1 MSKSKATEIFAMIFT
16 LGGGYFTL
24 PLRCTKMRFTSF
36 RPVDS
41 LQIIGN
47 QSDKNMVTPT
57 SVVHS
62 PSEMCQNCQKG
73 SRAVGQ
79 QSTMVGGDL
88 VI

>member
-24 PLRCTKMRFTSF
+24 PLRCTKMGFNNF
-36 RPVDS
+36 RPVNS
-41 LQIIGN
+41 LQIGN
-47 QSDKNMVTPT
+47 PSDKKLVNPT